1 MKNDMDLKA
10 LWHKQKADEM
20 PDIGKLYKK
29 VDNIKRATR
38 IRIIMQ
44 NVILLTVSALVIY
57 VGANIFH
64 ALLTTKIGIALMVI
78 AMLTYLFVQ
87 NRMIPVLFKT
97 NFTISTHEYLAQLI
111 SIKRREDFLNRVMIH
126 IYYALLCVGIGLY
139 FVQFVHTLLSGIL
152 LYGLTLAF
160 LLLSWFLQPRGARC
174 RQKVLLETIAR
185 LEEVNR
191 QLEEEEGVEG

>member
-1 MKNDMDLKA
+1 MKNEMDLKA
-10 LWHKQKADEM
+10 LWHKQEAGDR
-20 PDIGKLYKK
+20 PDIAKLYKK

-38 IRIIMQ
+38 IRIIFQ
-44 NVILLTVSALVIY
+44 NLILLTVSAVIIY
-57 VGANIFH
+57 VGFNIVH
-64 ALLTTKIGIALMVI
+64 AKYTTRIGVCLMVI

-111 SIKRREDFLNRVMIH
+111 SIKRREDFLNRVMVH
-126 IYYALLCVGIGLY
+126 IYFALLCVGMGLY
-139 FVQFVHTLLSGIL
+139 FVQFVHSLLSGIL
-152 LYGLTLAF
+152 LYGLTFAF

-174 RQKVLLETIAR
+174 RQKVLLEIIAR

-191 QLEEEEGVEG
+191 QLEE

>member
-10 LWHKQKADEM
+10 LWRKQEAVEK

-29 VDNIKRATR
+29 VDHIKRATR
-38 IRIIMQ
+38 IRIIIQ
-44 NVILLTVSALVIY
+44 NLILLTVSVIVIY
-57 VGANIFH
+57 VGFNIVH
-64 ALLTTKIGIALMVI
+64 AKYTTKIGVCLMVI

-97 NFTISTHEYLAQLI
+97 NFTISTHEYLEQLI

-126 IYYALLCVGIGLY
+126 IYFALLCIGMGLY

-160 LLLSWFLQPRGARC
+160 LLLCWFLQPRGARC

-185 LEEVNR
+185 LEELNR
-191 QLEEEEGVEG
+191 QLDEGGER